1 MIIIKLSVNF
11 KPLHFEF
18 FFVIFLYSYF
28 FYFNYSKMVEVTV
41 FESKNV
47 FYITLINNVTNNNN
61 DNNNYNDN
69 CNIHSNN
76 YDCF

>member
-1 MIIIKLSVNF
+1 
-11 KPLHFEF
+11 
-18 FFVIFLYSYF
+18 
-28 FYFNYSKMVEVTV
+28 MVEVTV

-61 DNNNYNDN
+61 NNNNYNDN